1 MVGYTFKRGNRVRLA
16 IVGSRDFNNYEILCT
31 VINELRTIY
40 NFTTIVSGGANGADS
55 LAEKY
60 AEDNNIEMKV
70 FPAKWKELGKKAGYV
85 RNIEIWDDSDMGVAF
100 WDGKSRGTAHS
111 FDISKRQNKKL
122 YVFNYSTMDFYVLN
136 ENVES
141 EFFSMKDNVKYKL
154 NN

>member
-1 MVGYTFKRGNRVRLA
+1 MRVA
-16 IVGSRDFNNYEILCT
+16 IVGSRDFNDYQILCA
-31 VINELRTIY
+31 VIDELRTIH
-40 NFTTIVSGGANGADS
+40 NFSAIVSGGANGADT

-60 AEDNNIEMKV
+60 ASDNNIKMKV

-85 RNIEIWDDSDMGVAF
+85 RNIEIWNNSDFGVAF
-100 WDGKSRGTAHS
+100 WDGKSKGTAHS
-111 FDISKRQNKKL
+111 FAIAKNQNKKL

-154 NN
+154 NKQ

>member
-1 MVGYTFKRGNRVRLA
+1 MRLA
-16 IVGSRDFNNYEILCT
+16 VVGSRTFDDYNLLC
-31 VINELRTIY
+31 VVLDELRTTHNIS
-40 NFTTIVSGGANGADS
+40 TIVSGGANGADS

-60 AEDNNIEMKV
+60 AADNNLEMKV

-122 YVFNYSTMDFYVLN
+122 YVFNYSTNDFYMIN
-136 ENVES
+136 SENNHE
-141 EFFSMKDNVKYKL
+141 KT
-154 NN
+154 

>member
-1 MVGYTFKRGNRVRLA
+1 MRVA
-16 IVGSRDFNNYEILCT
+16 VVGSRDFNDYKILCA
-31 VINELRTIY
+31 VIDELRTIY
-40 NFTTIVSGGANGADS
+40 KFTAIVSGGANGADS

-136 ENVES
+136 DDINLKFNSLHTNVNKPQRI
-141 EFFSMKDNVKYKL
+141 FYLFDK
-154 NN
+154 